1 MTKKSFFIGMLCI
14 LITFGLTASGCSTT
28 RARISRVNEG
38 SFTTV
43 NVAAK
48 DFTTVGLVFV
58 ENRTQHSRS
67 GSTASA
73 SGEVFTYYALLQ
85 EAKKL
90 GGEAIINVT
99 IDSKIVSNGQSTKL
113 GALTFSDT
121 EDLTEIWYGS
131 ALAIKYTNKLVE
143 GDVVSIGNGNNGVT
157 GSGGGSSAAPQKK
170 KLFGIIPLPF

>member
-1 MTKKSFFIGMLCI
+1 MTKKAFLVGTLCI
-14 LITFGLTASGCSTT
+14 LIAFGVTVTGCTT
-28 RARISRVNEG
+28 TKARISRVNEG

-58 ENRTQHSRS
+58 ENRNQHSRS

-113 GALTFSDT
+113 GAFTFSDT
-121 EDLTEIWYGS
+121 EDLVEIWYGS
-131 ALAIKYTNKLVE
+131 ALAIKYTNKLVD
-143 GDVVSIGNGNNGVT
+143 GDVVSSGNAVVVT
-157 GSGGGSSAAPQKK
+157 SSGSGSSAAPQKK